1 MIKESADS
9 DAPTSLFRT
18 APRQARVSFLQEPT
32 AKKAAPTANST
43 ESLHRRD
50 DALCHGSRETDAQE
64 ERGRARRALRDD
76 RGSVSVELVIA
87 TPLLLLMLLAIIQ
100 FALWSHATH
109 IAQAAASQGLAAA
122 RAQDGTAAAGSVSA
136 QQMLDQLDSGPL
148 TGASVNADRSA
159 TAASVRISGTA
170 TSVIP
175 FLHLPVHAEAVGP
188 VERFVPDLA
197 GGG

>member
-1 MIKESADS
+1 MGG
-9 DAPTSLFRT
+9 T
-18 APRQARVSFLQEPT
+18 
-32 AKKAAPTANST
+32 
-43 ESLHRRD
+43 RRF
-50 DALCHGSRETDAQE
+50 
-64 ERGRARRALRDD
+64 RRALRGD

-122 RAQDGTAAAGSVSA
+122 RAQDGTAAAGAAGA
-136 QQMLDQLDSGPL
+136 QQMLNQLDSGPL
-148 TGASVNADRSA
+148 TGASVNADRNA

-170 TSVIP
+170 TSVVP

-188 VERFVPDLA
+188 VERFVPNVDGFTNSEA
-197 GGG
+197 FPSANPSGGIR